1 MKNQMLFQDVEEQE
15 QEDDEYHQQ
24 SSSQQRRDRRHF
36 CDEDEEELQ
45 AEEADQVYDD
55 FVGTP
60 SIQARNQAAITGANE
75 EPIDEVEEEQN
86 HQN

>member
-1 MKNQMLFQDVEEQE
+1 MLFQDVEEQE

-24 SSSQQRRDRRHF
+24 TSSQQRRDRRHF
-36 CDEDEEELQ
+36 SDEDEEELQ

-60 SIQARNQAAITGANE
+60 SIQAARNQAVITGANE
-75 EPIDEVEEEQN
+75 EPIDEVQDDEQN
-86 HQN
+86 LLQN